1 MSDLSQN
8 MLDQA
13 LAGNHSE
20 VGKLLCLHTQYLRA
34 LAHNQLDRRLR
45 QRVSPSDL
53 VQETL
58 LEAHRDF
65 KNFRGRTTAELIG
78 WLRRILIHNL
88 ITISEQNLRAEKR
101 DVRREISLE
110 RLQDP
115 DDRGGLGLPGLPA
128 DISSPSAYVRGQ
140 EQSSQLDFALQQLSA
155 DQRQVV
161 VLRHIEGLPFNEIA
175 ARMNR
180 TSGACRMIWLRAVD
194 QLRQVLQESPS

>member
-65 KNFRGRTTAELIG
+65 KNFRGRTTAELVG

-101 DVRREISLE
+101 DVRREISLDHLQIPSE
-110 RLQDP
+110 R
-115 DDRGGLGLPGLPA
+115 GLGCQGLPS
-128 DISSPSAYVRGQ
+128 DVSSPSAYVRGQ
-140 EQSSQLDFALQQLSA
+140 EQSSQLDQALQGLSA

-175 ARMNR
+175 SRMNR